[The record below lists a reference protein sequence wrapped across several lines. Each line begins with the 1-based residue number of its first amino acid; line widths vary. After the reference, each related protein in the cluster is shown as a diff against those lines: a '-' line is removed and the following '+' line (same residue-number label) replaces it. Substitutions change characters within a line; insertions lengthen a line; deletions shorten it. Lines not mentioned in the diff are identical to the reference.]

1 MQGHLSPGKDASG
14 TTETKGIGLGS
25 GKGEPGAIPS
35 GRLPSREKPDY
46 VAGLLSALIPGLGQ
60 LYQRRAFKGW
70 LFLGCIYFLFFYG
83 WVLGGKSN
91 VYLPRAEQ
99 CVPFKTNVVRVA
111 FGIPFPKPLYY
122 RWQYLGQMGVG
133 LAAWPAILQC
143 YWADEENEP
152 DVTPPLL
159 GKYLKAPPERELNR
173 LQTEGDASWELAW
186 VFTVAAGLL
195 NLLGIYDALCGPA
208 VIADKKARE
217 GDPNHSAAGGN

>member
-1 MQGHLSPGKDASG
+1 MQGNLSPAKDASG
-14 TTETKGIGLGS
+14 ITS
-25 GKGEPGAIPS
+25 GQGKKMEASKGEPLTNES
-35 GRLPSREKPDY
+35 GRVPSRDKPDY
-46 VAGLLSALIPGLGQ
+46 FAGVLSALVPGLGQ
-60 LYQRRAFKGW
+60 LFQGRAFKGW
-70 LFLGCIYFLFFYG
+70 LFLGCVYFLFFYG
-83 WVLGGKSN
+83 WILGGRSN

-99 CVPFKTNVVRVA
+99 CVPFKTNIVRVA

-122 RWQYLGQMGVG
+122 RWQYVGQVGVG
-133 LAAWPAILQC
+133 IAAWPAIIQC

-208 VIADKKARE
+208 VIPDKKSQGTDSLPLAK
-217 GDPNHSAAGGN
+217 GAN